1 MTLIIVILVLMFGRV
16 EYIAPVPS
24 FLVTCDRAMLDNI
37 AAYIPPHYGSFA
49 ELMLTEAGSP
59 ALSATVLTPNCTLS
73 VR

>member
-1 MTLIIVILVLMFGRV
+1 MTLIVVVLMLAFGQV
-16 EYIAPVPS
+16 SYIAPVPS
-24 FLVTCDRAMLDNI
+24 QLVTCDRTMLDNI

-59 ALSATVLTPNCTLS
+59 ALSATVLTPNCTMS